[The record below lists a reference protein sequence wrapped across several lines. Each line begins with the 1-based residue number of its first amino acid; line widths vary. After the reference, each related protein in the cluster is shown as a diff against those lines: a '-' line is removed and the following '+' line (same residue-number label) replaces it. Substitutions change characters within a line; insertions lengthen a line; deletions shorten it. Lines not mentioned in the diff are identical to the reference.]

1 MLCVELHKKKKKQTK
16 NKLYDKIDK
25 SICFTIDTI
34 FVDPL
39 ELNWN
44 GFLPTSNVQMLIF
57 QPLTLFSSPSS
68 PIFIENLIIALS
80 NVELG

>member
-1 MLCVELHKKKKKQTK
+1 MWSYTKKKKQTK

-39 ELNWN
+39 ECMNWN

-68 PIFIENLIIALS
+68 PIYIENLIIALS